1 MGSKVPVYVRE
12 STGLVKNASLLDAI
26 ALNISNM
33 SAGVALGTV
42 GFSVILLPSITGLNI
57 VYASIIAFILSVP
70 QIVVYTML
78 STRLAR
84 TGGDYVWVSRSVNG
98 AVGSVMTF
106 AGWTMGNMPYFSLT
120 ALSAVFALGSVGV
133 VLGNN
138 SFLQLSLP
146 STTAG
151 SAPVPQFII
160 AAAIILALIMVNV
173 FRPNWGFKLV
183 SVLTIIGIATLT
195 LGILSLVA
203 GGQAGVISYMNSLNA
218 QGANETY
225 SSVAAAYTGGGFNFG
240 NTFLFLPFFAFFI
253 YPYLSAGPA
262 VSSELKG
269 GGRTKKWNVP
279 IGAVA
284 VFLLVTSAFA
294 AMYYAGGIAFINAA
308 LSNSTLVYNY
318 SFNFWTLAMGVS
330 GNSVLKYVLGMGW
343 ILWNVQILAY
353 LVIVMSRYLFA
364 QAFDR
369 FLPTRIA
376 SLSTRW
382 GSPVTAYVIELAIGV
397 GLVGAVIAYYG
408 SLVALYGT
416 AALTMLYFATV
427 GLAAVLYARKNE
439 KGMAKITMAV
449 AGALTTAVFL
459 VFDYLFLAYPGIWG
473 GNTLAYGYNVCA
485 VVAGVLIYFASRR
498 YHLARGLD
506 ISMVFKELPPE

>member
-1 MGSKVPVYVRE
+1 LGSKVPVYVRE

-42 GFSVILLPSITGLNI
+42 GFTLILLPSVSGVNM
-57 VYASIIAFILSVP
+57 VYASMIAFALSIP

-84 TGGDYVWVSRSVNG
+84 TGGDYVWVSRNVNG
-98 AVGSVMTF
+98 GVGSVMTF

-133 VLGNN
+133 ILGN
-138 SFLQLSLP
+138 SGFLQLSLP
-146 STTAG
+146 STSAG
-151 SAPVPQFII
+151 SAPVLQFVI
-160 AAAIILALIMVNV
+160 ATAMILALILINV
-173 FRPNWGFKLV
+173 FKPNAGFKLV
-183 SVLTIIGIATLT
+183 SVLTVIGVLSVVA
-195 LGILSLVA
+195 GILSLVA
-203 GGQAGVISYMNSLNA
+203 GGQAGVVTYMNSLNA
-218 QGANETY
+218 AGANLTY
-225 SSVAAAYTGGGFNFG
+225 SSVAGAYTGGSFNFG
-240 NTFLFLPFFAFFI
+240 NTFLVLPFFALFI

-269 GGRTKKWNVP
+269 GGRTKRWNVP

-294 AMYYAGGIAFINAA
+294 AMYYAGGIAFINSA
-308 LSNSTLVYNY
+308 LSNSTLVYDY

-330 GNSVLKYVLGMGW
+330 GNMGVRFLLGLGW

-369 FLPTRIA
+369 YLPTRIA

-382 GSPVTAYVIELAIGV
+382 GSPVTAYMIELGIGV
-397 GLVGAVIAYYG
+397 GLVAAVIAYYG

-427 GLAAVLYARKNE
+427 GLAAIFYARKHE
-439 KGMAKITMAV
+439 KGSSMVIMAV
-449 AGALTTAVFL
+449 AGALTTVVFL
-459 VFDYLFLAYPGIWG
+459 IFDYLFLAYPGVWG
-473 GNTLAYGYNVCA
+473 GNNLAYGYNVGA
-485 VVAGVLIYFASRR
+485 VVVGIGIFFVSRW
-498 YHLARGLD
+498 YHLKRGID
-506 ISMVFKELPPE
+506 ISMAFRELPPE

>member
-1 MGSKVPVYVRE
+1 LGSKVPVYVRE
-12 STGLVKNASLLDAI
+12 STGLVKNASLLDAV

-42 GFSVILLPSITGLNI
+42 GFSVILLPSVTGLNM

-84 TGGDYVWVSRSVNG
+84 TGGDYVWVSRNVNG

-133 VLGNN
+133 VLGNSN
-138 SFLQLSLP
+138 FLQLSLP

-151 SAPVPQFII
+151 SAPFLQFFI
-160 AAAIILALIMVNV
+160 AAGMILALILINV
-173 FRPNWGFKLV
+173 FKPNWGFKLV
-183 SVLTIIGIATLT
+183 SILTVIGITTLV
-195 LGILSLVA
+195 LGILSIVA
-203 GGQAGVISYMNSLNA
+203 GGQGGVVNYMNSLNA

-225 SSVAAAYTGGGFNFG
+225 ASVAAAYPGGGFNFS
-240 NTFLFLPFFAFFI
+240 NTFLVLPFFALFI

-279 IGAVA
+279 IGAVT
-284 VFLLVTSAFA
+284 VFLLVTGAFA
-294 AMYYAGGIAFINAA
+294 AMYYAGGTAFINEA

-318 SFNFWTLAMGVS
+318 SFNFWTLAMGVT
-330 GNSVLKYVLGMGW
+330 GNSVLSYLLGIGW

-376 SLSTRW
+376 SLNERW
-382 GSPVTAYVIELAIGV
+382 GSPVTAYAIELAIGV
-397 GLVGAVIAYYG
+397 GLVAAVIAYYG

-427 GLAAVLYARKNE
+427 GLAALFYARRNE
-439 KGMAKITMAV
+439 KGRAKIIMAV
-449 AGALTTAVFL
+449 AGVLTTIVFL
-459 VFDYLFLAYPGIWG
+459 IFDYLFLAYPGIWG
-473 GNTLAYGYNVCA
+473 GNSLAYGYNVGA
-485 VVAGVLIYFASRR
+485 VIAGILIYFASRR
-498 YHLARGLD
+498 YHMSRGLD